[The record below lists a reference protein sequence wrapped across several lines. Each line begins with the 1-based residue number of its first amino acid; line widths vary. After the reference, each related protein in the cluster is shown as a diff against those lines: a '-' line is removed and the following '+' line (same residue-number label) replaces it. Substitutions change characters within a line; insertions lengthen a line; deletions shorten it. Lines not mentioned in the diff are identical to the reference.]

1 MNKKMVSMVLAAALT
16 GVSIFPAAVQ
26 AEDSGKV
33 TISIL
38 CDLERANVGIGGL
51 DTGFYAALD
60 EWVEAHPE
68 VEISLESMNQTDYQT
83 KITSLGAAGDM
94 PDMFMLKGSWTKN
107 FAENGWV
114 KDITDV
120 LDADPEWKDGYI
132 EGGFDAAT
140 YDGKIYGVPRESL
153 ATGLVFY
160 NSDLWAEIGY
170 EEFPSTWTELLD
182 AVEKFKE
189 AGITPFVMGNKAN
202 WPAESNWLS
211 TLGDRFTGTEWTNS
225 IINGEG
231 AAFTDEEFVAAL
243 TCFQELAQAGAFN
256 EDINSLDDVEEDTV
270 YFNKKAATIVTG
282 TWFFATVDSSA
293 PDDVKAATKLA
304 LLPSVEGGKGD
315 ANTVSGG
322 PAWFFSVSSNEMD
335 ETKTEL
341 IMDLLKYV
349 SDEHQADVSASAG
362 IITAWA
368 NPTYDASGVPALFND
383 YNELMKTTTVVP
395 IYDAMM
401 DAALIETMN
410 TGLQSLL
417 IGEMTPEELAENIQF
432 EYEMAQ

>member
-1 MNKKMVSMVLAAALT
+1 MKKKMVSMVVAAAMIT
-16 GVSIFPAAVQ
+16 ASASSAMVQ
-26 AEDSGKV
+26 AEASEKV

-38 CDLERANVGIGGL
+38 CDLERANVGTGGL

-60 EWVEAHPE
+60 EWTEAHPE

-83 KITSLGAAGDM
+83 KITSLGAANDM
-94 PDMFMLKGSWTKN
+94 PDLFMLKGSWTKN
-107 FAENGWV
+107 FVENGWI
-114 KDITDV
+114 KDITDN

-132 EGGFDAAT
+132 AGGFDSAT
-140 YDGKIYGVPRESL
+140 YDGRIYGVPRESL

-160 NSDLWAEIGY
+160 NSDMWAEIGY

-189 AGITPFVMGNKAN
+189 AGIVPFVMGNKAN
-202 WPAESNWLS
+202 WPAESCWLS
-211 TLGDRFTGTEWTNS
+211 TLGDRFTGSEWTHS

-243 TCFQELAQAGAFN
+243 TCFQELAEAGAFN
-256 EDINSLDDVEEDTV
+256 EDINSLDDVEQNTV
-270 YFNKKAATIVTG
+270 YFNKTAAAIVNG

-304 LLPSVEGGKGD
+304 LLPSVEGGAD

-322 PAWFFSVSSNEMD
+322 PAWFFSVSNNEMD

-341 IMDLLKYV
+341 VMDLLKYV
-349 SDEHQADVSASAG
+349 SDEHQADVSASTG

-368 NPTYDASGVPALFND
+368 NPTYDDSNVPALFND

-395 IYDAMM
+395 IYDATM

-417 IGEMTPEELAENIQF
+417 IGEITPEELAENIQF

>member
-1 MNKKMVSMVLAAALT
+1 MNKKMVSMVLAVAMIATTASAA
-16 GVSIFPAAVQ
+16 VVQ
-26 AEDSGKV
+26 AEDSEKV
-33 TISIL
+33 TISIM
-38 CDLERANVGIGGL
+38 CDSERSDIGIGGL
-51 DTGFYAALD
+51 ATGFYAALD
-60 EWVEAHPE
+60 EWAEAHPE

-83 KITSLGAAGDM
+83 KINSLGAANDM
-94 PDMFMLKGSWTKN
+94 PDIFLLKGSWTKN
-107 FAENGWV
+107 FVENGWV
-114 KDITDV
+114 RDITDV
-120 LDADPEWKDGYI
+120 LDADTEWKEGYI
-132 EGGFDAAT
+132 AGGFDSAT
-140 YDGKIYGVPRESL
+140 YDGRIYGVPRENL

-170 EEFPSTWTELLD
+170 EEFPATWAELLD

-189 AGITPFVMGNKAN
+189 AGIVPFVMGNKAN

-211 TLGDRFTGTEWTNS
+211 TLGDRFTGAEWTNS
-225 IINGEG
+225 IINGDG

-243 TCFQELAQAGAFN
+243 TCFQELAEAGAFN
-256 EDINSLDDVEEDTV
+256 EDINSLDDSEQNTV
-270 YFNKKAATIVTG
+270 YFNKTAATIVNG

-322 PAWFFSVSSNEMD
+322 PAWFYSVSNNEMD
-335 ETKTEL
+335 DAKTEL
-341 IMDLLKYV
+341 VMDLLKYIT
-349 SDEHQADVSASAG
+349 DEHQADVSASMG

-368 NPTYDASGVPALFND
+368 NPTYDASNVPQLFND

-395 IYDAMM
+395 IYDATM
-401 DAALIETMN
+401 DAAVIETMN

-417 IGEMTPEELAENIQF
+417 IGEITPEELAENIQF
-432 EYEMAQ
+432 EYEMLQ